1 MPQIMRLFRSLLP
14 VLLIATPAFAEVR
27 QVRAGENLQAA
38 LNTAQ
43 PGDELRLA
51 PGATFTGNFVLPVK
65 AGSSA
70 ITIRTDLPDASLP
83 PSNQR
88 VTPTTAASFAKIQS
102 PNTAAALRT
111 APGAHHWRVMFIEF
125 PPTKEGYGD
134 IIQLGDG
141 SKAQSELSHVPY
153 DIVFDR
159 VYIHGHPLYGQKRGI
174 ALNARLVTIR
184 NSYISDI
191 KAVGADSQAI
201 GGWNGPG
208 PFVIENNYLEAAAEN
223 FLLGGSDPAIPN
235 LVSEDVTVR
244 YNHMAHP
251 MAWRDPIIPTPSGAT
266 AAPAPGGSLAP
277 GTYAYRI
284 VARRNVGSGS
294 TGTSAPTADIAAASP
309 GGAVT
314 IAWQPV
320 PDATEYQ
327 VYGRT
332 PGSASEYWTVTGT
345 SFTDTG
351 TPGRAGTPPSDGT
364 RWQIKNLFELKSA
377 RRVTVEYNLFENN
390 WRAAQPGYAIVLT
403 PRNQDGGC
411 TWCVIEDVD
420 FSHNVVRNTTAG
432 FNISGY
438 DTNHPTRQ
446 TRGIRITDNLIYGV
460 TTKLGGN
467 GWGVLIG
474 DEPRDVIFDRNTFE
488 FDGTTVLYA
497 HGGTATAPRTIA
509 GFQFT
514 NNAAPHGQYGIN
526 GGDAATGTLTLQR
539 YFPGAVV
546 TGNWLSGGN
555 SSRYPPGNRFES
567 PFNAGLGAVTVS
579 ATTEPP
585 STGADVAR
593 LMAMVAKVQS
603 GIMSGLT
610 RPQQL
615 RIVK

>member
-1 MPQIMRLFRSLLP
+1 MRLFRSLLP
-14 VLLIATPAFAEVR
+14 LLLSATPAFAEVR
-27 QVRAGENLQAA
+27 QVRAGEDLQVVLNAA
-38 LNTAQ
+38 R

-51 PGATFTGNFVLPVK
+51 AGATFTGNFVLPVK
-65 AGSSA
+65 AESST

-83 PSNQR
+83 AANQR
-88 VTPTTAASFAKIQS
+88 VTPATAAQFARIVS
-102 PNTAAALRT
+102 PNTAASLRT
-111 APGAHHWRVMFIEF
+111 APGAHHWRVMFVEF
-125 PPTKEGYGD
+125 PSTREGYGD

-141 SKAQSELSHVPY
+141 SKAQSDLSQVPY
-153 DIVFDR
+153 EIVFDR
-159 VYIHGHPLYGQKRGI
+159 VYVHGHPLYGQKRGI
-174 ALNARLVTIR
+174 ALNARSVTIR
-184 NSYISDI
+184 NSYISEI
-191 KAVGADSQAI
+191 KSVGADSQAI
-201 GGWNGPG
+201 AGWNGPG
-208 PFVIENNYLEAAAEN
+208 PFSIENNYLEAAAEN

-235 LVSEDVTVR
+235 LVSEDVAVR
-244 YNHMAHP
+244 YNHISRP
-251 MAWRDPIIPTPSGAT
+251 MAWRDPIIPTPAGRT
-266 AAPAPGGSLAP
+266 AIPGPGGTLAP
-277 GTYAYRI
+277 GAYAYRI
-284 VARRNVGSGS
+284 AARRLVGGGS
-294 TGTSAPTADIAAASP
+294 TGTSIASPEIPVTSP
-309 GGAVT
+309 GGSVT
-314 IAWQPV
+314 ITWEPV
-320 PDATEYQ
+320 RDATEYQ

-332 PGSASEYWTVTGT
+332 TGGASQYWSVTGT

-351 TPGRAGTPPSDGT
+351 TPGTAGTPPSDGT
-364 RWQIKNLFELKSA
+364 LWQVKNLFELKSA
-377 RRVTVEYNLFENN
+377 RRVTIEYNLFENN

-411 TWCVIEDVD
+411 PWCVIEDVE

-438 DTNHPTRQ
+438 DDNHPTQQ

-460 TTKLGGN
+460 TTALGGN

-474 DEPRDVIFDRNTFE
+474 DEPRDILVDRNTFE

-497 HGGTATAPRTIA
+497 HGGTSTAPRTIA

-526 GGDAATGTLTLQR
+526 GGDASTGTLTLLK

-567 PFNAGLGAVTVS
+567 PFNAGLDARVTAS
-579 ATTEPP
+579 TPIGPP
-585 STGADVAR
+585 ATGADVAR
-593 LMAMVAKVQS
+593 LLAMVARVQS
-603 GIMSGLT
+603 GLMTGLS